1 MRRRLLATLAL
12 LFTCAGTAH
21 GSATLV
27 PTPRDPSVVTLQ
39 DNGARIVL
47 RVGRSFTL
55 RLGQGFQWRVRVSDS
70 RLLARTR
77 RPVAAAG
84 VQGVYR
90 AKEVGRT
97 TLHAVGSL
105 PCHEFE
111 PPCLAPEL
119 LFHVTVVVGR

>member
-12 LFTCAGTAH
+12 LFTCRRRAGAC
-21 GSATLV
+21 
-27 PTPRDPSVVTLQ
+27 
-39 DNGARIVL
+39 
-47 RVGRSFTL
+47 
-55 RLGQGFQWRVRVSDS
+55 
-70 RLLARTR
+70 
-77 RPVAAAG
+77 
-84 VQGVYR
+84 R